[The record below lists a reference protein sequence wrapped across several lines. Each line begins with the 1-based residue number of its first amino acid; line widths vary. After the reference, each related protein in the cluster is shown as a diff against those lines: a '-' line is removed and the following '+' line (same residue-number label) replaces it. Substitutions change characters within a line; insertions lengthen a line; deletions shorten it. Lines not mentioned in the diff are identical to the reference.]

1 MAVREIEAFVSN
13 IDNDE
18 AFYDTM
24 YQLYLLYN
32 IRKGE
37 IDISEGRVLSA
48 DEVKAR
54 LANA

>member
-1 MAVREIEAFVSN
+1 MVVREIEDFISH

-32 IRKGE
+32 IRKGK
-37 IDISEGRVLSA
+37 IDA
-48 DEVKAR
+48 DSGKLFPLKDVKAR
-54 LANA
+54 LANV